1 MLLIMP
7 RINSM
12 KLLLATSLIIAF
24 ASSSFPTRAGQT
36 ARPPQTAS
44 KPASNSP
51 PIATRTNAHK
61 LLRAG
66 PMLGASEMTVV
77 SVWVQTTTA
86 CDAQL
91 RFWERTRPN
100 TSRLSEVKRT
110 SVEGD
115 MIARF
120 NISGLTTGTGY
131 DYELYLNNE
140 RVELPYA
147 TSFQTQTQ
155 WRFRTDPPAF
165 RVALGSCT
173 YINDSPFDRPGKP
186 YGAGY
191 EIFDSILREK
201 PDAMIWLGDNV
212 YYREPDWLGEAAMRY
227 RYSHTRRTP
236 EMQALLASVHNYA
249 VWDDHDYG
257 PNDSDRTFRG
267 REWAL
272 NVFRDYW
279 ANSTYGTL
287 ETPGVFGRFEWGDV
301 EFFMLDD
308 RTYRSPNNTPPSDNA
323 KTMWGD
329 AQFAWLRDALRS
341 SNATFKIVV
350 NGSQVMNP
358 LAVFENL
365 AIFPFEQQKLID
377 FIRDAR
383 IEGVMF
389 LSGDRH
395 HTELIRRNEP
405 GLYPLYDFTSSA
417 LTSGGSRLEA
427 EANNPARVAG
437 TWVTGQR
444 NFGLLEFSGAAKERR
459 LTMRTLDTNGKE
471 LWRREVTAN
480 DLRFPKTA
488 TASHKKVL
496 NLRVT

>member
-1 MLLIMP
+1 
-7 RINSM
+7 M
-12 KLLLATSLIIAF
+12 KLLLAASLIVAC
-24 ASSSFPTRAGQT
+24 ASISFPARVRQT
-36 ARPPQTAS
+36 APPRQAAS
-44 KPASNSP
+44 DS
-51 PIATRTNAHK
+51 TRTAARK

-66 PMLGASEMTVV
+66 PMLGASEMTEV
-77 SVWVQTTTA
+77 SVWVQTTLA

-100 TSRLSEVKRT
+100 TARLSEVKRT
-110 SVEGD
+110 SVAGD

-120 NISGLTTGTGY
+120 NLSGLTTGTGY

-165 RVALGSCT
+165 RVAIGSCT
-173 YINDSPFDRPGKP
+173 YINDAPFDRPGTP

-201 PDAMIWLGDNV
+201 PDLMIWLGDNV
-212 YYREPDWLGEAAMRY
+212 YFREPDWLSEAAMRR
-227 RYSHTRRTP
+227 RYSHTRATP

-308 RTYRSPNNTPPSDNA
+308 RTYRSPNNTTPSDNDP
-323 KTMWGD
+323 TMWGD
-329 AQFAWLRDALRS
+329 AQFVWLRDALRS

-395 HTELIRRNEP
+395 HTELIRRDEA

-417 LTSGGSRLEA
+417 LTSGGSRLEG

-437 TWVTGQR
+437 TWVTAQR

-459 LTMRTLDTNGKE
+459 LVMRTLDTNGKE
-471 LWRREVTAN
+471 LWRREVKASE
-480 DLRFPKTA
+480 LRFPVA
-488 TASHKKVL
+488 PRSSQSSL
-496 NLRVT
+496 